1 MENFSS
7 CQHTTLIKIIQ
18 MVSTDIV
25 FDSYSDIAFV
35 TSLFNNV
42 FIELENR

>member
-1 MENFSS
+1 
-7 CQHTTLIKIIQ
+7 

-25 FDSYSDIAFV
+25 FDSFSDIAFV
-35 TSLFNNV
+35 TSLFKNV